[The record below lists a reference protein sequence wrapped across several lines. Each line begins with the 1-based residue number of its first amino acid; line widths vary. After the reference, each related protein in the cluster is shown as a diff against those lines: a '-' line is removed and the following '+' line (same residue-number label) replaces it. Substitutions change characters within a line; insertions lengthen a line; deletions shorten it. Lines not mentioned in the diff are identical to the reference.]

1 MKNFFLSFLSFQE
14 VIKFGNF
21 TTKSGRETPY
31 FLDFGSIVESD
42 CLFQL
47 AFFYAQKIIEI
58 SREKS
63 EKKSISN
70 LDIIFGS
77 AYKGI
82 PLSIAISSLLHSNLE
97 VNLQNQKVKLENN
110 LENNHLNTTI
120 QKTNLFPKVHFA
132 FNRKEKKDHG
142 EKGILIGKKITNR
155 DTIVVVDDVLTSGK
169 SIIESIEILQNNG
182 GKKISFVIVG
192 VDRQEKSIEDDSL
205 SAKQMIEKKYNIP
218 VFAIS
223 NLSEILTVFKES
235 FDNLSQEK
243 LSNYLQKNCIL
254 K

>member
-1 MKNFFLSFLSFQE
+1 MFLKNHFLSFLSSQG
-14 VIKFGNF
+14 VIKFGKF

-31 FLDFGSIVESD
+31 FLDFGSVVESD

-47 AFFYAQKIIEI
+47 ASFYAQKITEI
-58 SREKS
+58 SKEKS
-63 EKKSISN
+63 IVN

-82 PLSIAISSLLHSNLE
+82 SLSIAISSLLHSNLE
-97 VNLQNQKVKLENN
+97 VTLQKKRDDLENN
-110 LENNHLNTTI
+110 QLNITTPKI
-120 QKTNLFPKVHFA
+120 NLFPKVHFA

-192 VDRQEKSIEDDSL
+192 VDRQEKSIENDSL

-243 LSNYLQKNCIL
+243 LSNYLHENCIL